1 MNQLSKIMVQALI
14 TFIAAGE
21 VNAADGSSGAIQTN
35 FNIAYSSAKSD
46 PLRSLDIYAPANAKN
61 CPVLV
66 FIHGGG
72 FTAGNKGQGKA
83 SYKPQFFTGKNYVFV
98 SINYRLSPAV
108 LYPVHEQDC
117 ADALGWVKQNITKY
131 GGNPDKI
138 FIMGHSAGANLAAAL
153 GIEDQL
159 LVKHGM
165 KPSELAGVILLDG
178 GSYDLNGKINSGAP
192 LETLTSV
199 LGSTDHKLIKEASV
213 TTYVTPGKKFPP
225 FLLICRLMPNSQGQ
239 ANELAGLL
247 TSSNTKAEVVPVK
260 LTHGEISSKLGDP
273 SEPLTKIVSDFLDK
287 L

>member
-117 ADALGWVKQNITKY
+117 ADALGWVKQNMVAIPTRY
-131 GGNPDKI
+131 LLWDTLP
-138 FIMGHSAGANLAAAL
+138 AL
-153 GIEDQL
+153 ILQP
-159 LVKHGM
+159 HW
-165 KPSELAGVILLDG
+165 EL
-178 GSYDLNGKINSGAP
+178 K
-192 LETLTSV
+192 TS
-199 LGSTDHKLIKEASV
+199 
-213 TTYVTPGKKFPP
+213 
-225 FLLICRLMPNSQGQ
+225 FLL
-239 ANELAGLL
+239 
-247 TSSNTKAEVVPVK
+247 NTE
-260 LTHGEISSKLGDP
+260 
-273 SEPLTKIVSDFLDK
+273 
-287 L
+287 